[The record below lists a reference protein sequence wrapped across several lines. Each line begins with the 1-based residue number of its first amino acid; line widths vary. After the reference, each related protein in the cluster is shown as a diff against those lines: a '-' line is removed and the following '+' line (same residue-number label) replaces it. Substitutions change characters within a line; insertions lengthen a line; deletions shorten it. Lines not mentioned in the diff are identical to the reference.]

1 MRINLLYFFVFFIL
15 VNIINKLAAQHEIS
29 MINNTLASNKPFKID
44 IVMILEQNFTS
55 SLRNLSS
62 TDSINLIQLI
72 QNFVDNFKIFIS
84 TTN

>member
-15 VNIINKLAAQHEIS
+15 VNIINKLAAQHQTS
-29 MINNTLASNKPFKID
+29 MTNNTLASNKPSKID